1 MNLSAL
7 WLTERLRAVRMPDEF
22 TIVVGKA
29 ALVVASTIGAV
40 LYLAWLAA
48 TKCFPGAAGV
58 AVHKTVSRAAQQ
70 AVEQAGISL
79 TVAPSGSLRNLRH
92 RFQLLMISVV
102 DIMSAGCGLLNEW
115 RLLRRLFKAY
125 RWATEFSDGKT
136 SKMNLPPRDQAV

>member
-7 WLTERLRAVRMPDEF
+7 RLTEPLRALRMPDEYTF
-22 TIVVGKA
+22 VVAKA
-29 ALVVASTIGAV
+29 ALVVASTVGLV
-40 LYLAWLAA
+40 LSLAWVAA
-48 TKCFPGAAGV
+48 TKCFREAGGV
-58 AVHKTVSRAAQQ
+58 ADHKAVSQAAQQ

-79 TVAPSGSLRNLRH
+79 PVAPSGSLRNLRH

-125 RWATEFSDGKT
+125 RWATEFSDGTT
-136 SKMNLPPRDQAV
+136 SKMNVPPRDQAV